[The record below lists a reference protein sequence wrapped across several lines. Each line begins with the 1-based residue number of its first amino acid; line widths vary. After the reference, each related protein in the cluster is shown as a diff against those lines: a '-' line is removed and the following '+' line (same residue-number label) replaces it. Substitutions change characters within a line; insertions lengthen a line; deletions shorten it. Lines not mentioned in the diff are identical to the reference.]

1 MAFFLRPSGNVYLLD
16 SHSLVHV
23 NGLLFLNVVFNFLCF
38 IDCVIFQ
45 DRGSVMAPHRAAS
58 PPNEKDRGSVMAP
71 SRAASPP
78 DGKVD
83 ECDEWTTMLR

>member
-1 MAFFLRPSGNVYLLD
+1 MLHNAKSQ
-16 SHSLVHV
+16 HSSSCSIQHTC
-23 NGLLFLNVVFNFLCF
+23 GSRK
-38 IDCVIFQ
+38 Q
-45 DRGSVMAPHRAAS
+45 KDRGSVMAPHRAAS